1 MLVLQTDGTC
11 TDTSLPILQRDAL
24 LENSNGGV
32 PWLFDMASVYGYPA
46 QAAPANGQLVVN
58 LDASGNNG
66 SVREQTGDS
75 ILYTGRGLNFDGV
88 TMIGNA
94 LEGPAAAAAS
104 VWAAPNQYFIA
115 CGYFKLPT
123 SGNWNTAGAL
133 FDIYKWANTT
143 YLAGPDLV
151 LFAQQAGGDISVRR
165 QTAAATADVIDITPN
180 ALDYGAFVQLAFW
193 RSAAGQFVRLKSA
206 NGVVSGSAAVG
217 SNNTQNFSALIP
229 QLGVPRG
236 FKGSGDGATMAA
248 AGQNAAKMRVYR
260 CWLENS
266 VTSGRD
272 PTTVLDADYTR
283 TVARAVYS

>member
-1 MLVLQTDGTC
+1 MLVLQTDGVC

-32 PWLFDMASVYGYPA
+32 PWLFDLASLFGYPL

-58 LDASGNNG
+58 MDASGNNG
-66 SVREQTGDS
+66 SVLEQTGDS

-88 TMIGNA
+88 TKIGNA
-94 LEGPAAAAAS
+94 LLGPATPAAS

-133 FDIYKWANTT
+133 FEIFKWATTT
-143 YLAGPDLV
+143 YLAGAELV
-151 LFAQQAGGDISVRR
+151 MFAQASGGDISVRR
-165 QTAAATADVIDITPN
+165 QTAAATVDTIDITPN

-193 RSAAGQFVRLKSA
+193 RAASGQFVRLKSA
-206 NGVVSGSAAVG
+206 NGTILGSAAV
-217 SNNTQNFSALIP
+217 STNNTQNFSALIP
-229 QLGVPRG
+229 QLGVSRG
-236 FKGSGDGATMAA
+236 FKGASDGSVMAA

-260 CWLENS
+260 AWLENS